1 MDGAVW
7 RAARRRRQRSE
18 NNSRTG
24 CYRFATQLRV
34 TVRDRTGWLEGQ
46 SAQNQ
51 ASRRLANTTWDRTKR
66 QLCNQEMG
74 GARHPAAGPPA
85 TSVVSVGTVR
95 VAKDH
100 AVTAPATIG
109 ARCGRGPSRP
119 TRRATV
125 SGWGR
130 AADAASAALI
140 AISATLRCP
149 VAAVPQ
155 SNPRT
160 ERRAQRPSLSKVV
173 SCAKTLS
180 TSRSDIGCLY
190 SRLARPQFGNGQRF
204 RTRRGGRRGDS

>member
-125 SGWGR
+125 SGVGEGGGR
-130 AADAASAALI
+130 GF
-140 AISATLRCP
+140 
-149 VAAVPQ
+149 
-155 SNPRT
+155 
-160 ERRAQRPSLSKVV
+160 RRAHRDISDFEMPRRCRPTIQPTNRTTRAEAVFIQGSLVRKDAVDL
-173 SCAKTLS
+173 ALRHRLPLLS
-180 TSRSDIGCLY
+180 TS
-190 SRLARPQFGNGQRF
+190 
-204 RTRRGGRRGDS
+204 